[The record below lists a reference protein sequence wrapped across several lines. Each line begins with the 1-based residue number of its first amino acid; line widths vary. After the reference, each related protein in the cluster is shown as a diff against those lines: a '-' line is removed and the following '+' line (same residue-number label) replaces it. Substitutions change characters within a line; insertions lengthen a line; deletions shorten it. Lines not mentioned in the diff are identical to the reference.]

1 MAQLLQLKHKGLFT
15 SPNEFSAVPE
25 GALITANNIVIDVDQ
40 VAESRRGFDRAYTLP
55 NADDRISRFA
65 VYQDTLLAAWNGSTV
80 GYLNSS
86 AFVALSG
93 TYSHPD
99 SSLARLRFLTAN
111 NNLYFTTSSGIYKMD
126 AYNATPTLAGIPK
139 GLDIEVSLS
148 GSSGFLATANQTGY
162 RVIWGIKDAQNNIV
176 TGAPSGR
183 AVAINSSG
191 GDRDVSLTVTIPS
204 GITTSHFFQVYRSK
218 ASGGVA
224 VSPDDELGL
233 VYENNP
239 TSGEISTGYLTV
251 VDRTTDDLRGQTLYT
266 SPSQEGI
273 SQSNERPPQADYIE
287 EFQSSVIYGNCKSK
301 HRKIFTI
308 LAVGGSA
315 GIAINDTVTIAGTVY
330 TAKGTETI
338 ASGYFSAPS
347 ATATTT
353 TGDTTSGNNVLTNV
367 ASTAGCKIGWKIS
380 GTDIPAGSYISAF
393 TSTTITM
400 VTSDGTTASNA
411 TGSTAGVTFSI
422 TANIGPYSSTTITPA
437 QAIADTA
444 TSLIRVINRYS
455 SNTLVYAYYLSAE
468 TDLPGQILIEERG
481 LGGNSFAL
489 LASARSTAYNPALPT
504 SGTTV
509 SSTNDDFQNQIM
521 IAKPGKAESVPLA
534 NFRRVGSANT
544 PILGLAKL
552 RNTLFIFKGK
562 EGIYRMTGTDP
573 NTFSV
578 ELMDSSAKLLAPDSI
593 AVVNNQIW
601 CLCDQ
606 GITVITETG
615 VSVISRPI
623 EDLLLDQFGTAL
635 TAVKYYSF
643 GVGYESDRKYILW
656 TVSTSADTYGTQA
669 FVFNVFTQGYTKWTL
684 AKRTAIVNPT
694 DDKLYLADG
703 ASYYTDQERKNRN
716 YTDYV
721 DYGITTTI
729 TSASTYTVYLGST
742 SEVEVGDLL
751 YQSASVQSLIT
762 AVEAAYVTV
771 EDNITWSIAACT
783 VYKGINCEIEYA
795 AVTGSNPGLGK
806 QFPEIAML
814 FKAARFNT
822 ATLSFASDNSAYFE
836 SVSIS
841 GSRAGLWGLFGW
853 GDSPWG
859 GVIRSTAIRALVP
872 LEKQHASYL
881 RIKFTHRQGYGYF
894 KLNGFSLPVIFTD
907 SYDIGT

>member
-1 MAQLLQLKHKGLFT
+1 MAQLLQLKHKGLYT

-25 GALITANNIVIDVDQ
+25 GALIVANNIVIDVDQ

-55 NADDRISRFA
+55 NADDRLTRYA
-65 VYQDTLLAAWNGSTV
+65 VYQDTMIGAWNGSTV
-80 GYLNSS
+80 GYLNSLQ
-86 AFVALSG
+86 FTALAG
-93 TYSHPD
+93 TFSHPD
-99 SSLARLRFLTAN
+99 ANLARLQFLTAN

-126 AYNATPTLAGIPK
+126 AYNATPVLAGIPK

-148 GSSGFLATANQTGY
+148 GSSGFLATANQTAY

-176 TGAPSGR
+176 TGSPSGR
-183 AVAINSSG
+183 AIAINSSG
-191 GDRDVSLTVTIPS
+191 GGRDVSLTITIPA

-218 ASGGVA
+218 VSGA
-224 VSPDDELGL
+224 VDVTPDDEMGL
-233 VYENNP
+233 VYENNA
-239 TSGEISTGYLTV
+239 TAGELVTGYLTFI
-251 VDRTTDDLRGQTLYT
+251 DRTTDDLRGQTLYT

-273 SQSNERPPQADYIE
+273 AQGNERPPQADYVE
-287 EFQSSVIYGNCKSK
+287 EFQGCVIYGNCKSK

-308 LAVGGSA
+308 LAVGGAA

-347 ATATTT
+347 STATTT
-353 TGDTTSGNNVLTNV
+353 TGDTTNSNNVLTNV

-380 GTDIPAGSYISAF
+380 GTNIPAATYIGSF
-393 TSTTITM
+393 TSNTITL
-400 VTSDGTTASNA
+400 VTSDGVSAANC
-411 TGSTAGVTFSI
+411 TGSNAGVTF
-422 TANIGPYSSTTITPA
+422 TITPNIA
-437 QAIADTA
+437 AFSATSITPSQAIADTA
-444 TSLIRVINRYS
+444 ASLIRVINRYS

-481 LGGNSFAL
+481 LGGSAFTL
-489 LASARSTAYNPALPT
+489 IASAHSTAYNPVLPT

-509 SSTNDDFQNQIM
+509 SSANDDFQNQIM

-552 RNTLFIFKGK
+552 RNSLFIFKGK

-573 NTFSV
+573 NTFAV
-578 ELMDSSAKLLAPDSI
+578 DLFDSSAKLLAPDSL
-593 AVVNNQIW
+593 AVVNNQVW

-669 FVFNVFTQGYTKWTL
+669 FVFNVFTQGYTRWPL
-684 AKRTAIVNPT
+684 AASTAIVNPT
-694 DDKLYLADG
+694 DDRLYFAEG
-703 ASYYTDQERKNRN
+703 ASFYTRQERKNRN
-716 YTDYV
+716 YTDFV
-721 DYGITTTI
+721 DYGIALTIVSSDDKDIYLSSTT
-729 TSASTYTVYLGST
+729 
-742 SEVEVGDLL
+742 EVEVGDLL

-762 AVEAAYVTV
+762 AVDAAFVTV
-771 EDNITWSIAACT
+771 EDTLEWTDGDCT

-795 AVTGSNPGLGK
+795 AVTGGNPGLSK
-806 QFPEIAML
+806 EFPEIAML
-814 FKAARFNT
+814 FKAARFKT

-836 SVSIS
+836 DVEIA
-841 GSRAGLWGLFGW
+841 GSRGGLWGLFPW
-853 GDSPWG
+853 GTQPWG
-859 GVIRSTAIRALVP
+859 GAIKSTAIRALIP
-872 LEKQHASYL
+872 LEKQRGAYL
-881 RIKFTHRQGYGYF
+881 RVKFTHRQGYGYF
-894 KLNGFSLPVIFTD
+894 KLNGFSLPTILTD
-907 SYDIGT
+907 SYDIGS